1 MIWLAGCSLVIVVT
15 GGEGI
20 ELTPSVGAADE

>member
-20 ELTPSVGAADE
+20 ELTPSVGGGR